1 MDITT
6 EEIGKLSIVIPYHNE
21 SRSTIQKC
29 VDQLLDTI
37 DVEQYEVIIVDDGS
51 YKPLDPIEGTTIIRH
66 KTNQG
71 VGTAFDTGVKSAKYD
86 NLFLMGNDIRFI
98 KNGWASKMVDEI
110 ENHPQAFTCTTCVR
124 LGRGKLTE
132 VYETDIEK
140 QLRNKKYGIGATI
153 KMISSESIIDA
164 QWLPIGNRT
173 IDEESYEVPCIL
185 GAAYGVKKDWYNY
198 IGGWEGHRGWGTLEP
213 MISIKSWLFGGSCR
227 VAPRIQVGHIFNII
241 NKHGVHSKYISYNK
255 ILTALL
261 FIPNPDKMIVSL
273 GDKNNRSLD
282 KLFSENR
289 VWIDKKIKE
298 YQSKTIFSFEEYCKK
313 FNIHQPTQK

>member
-1 MDITT
+1 MKT
-6 EEIGKLSIVIPYHNE
+6 LSIIISYHNE
-21 SRSTIQKC
+21 ARSIIQKC
-29 VDQLLDTI
+29 VDQLLGTI

-51 YKPLDPIEGTTIIRH
+51 YKSLDPIEGTTIIRH

-71 VGTAFDTGVKSAKYD
+71 VGAAFDTGVKSAKYD

-110 ENHPQAFTCTTCVR
+110 ENQPQAFTCTTCVR

-132 VYETDIEK
+132 IYETDIEK
-140 QLRNKKYGIGATI
+140 QLKAKKYGIGATI
-153 KMISSESIIDA
+153 KLLSANSIIDA

-185 GAAYGVKKDWYNY
+185 GAAYGVKKDWYKY

-227 VAPRIQVGHIFNII
+227 VAPQIQVGHIFNII
-241 NKHGVHSKYISYNK
+241 NKHGIQSKYIAYNK

-261 FIPNPDKMIVSL
+261 FIPNPDRLISFLMVNNNKGLVKLISE
-273 GDKNNRSLD
+273 NNR
-282 KLFSENR
+282 
-289 VWIDKKIKE
+289 WIEKKKTE
-298 YQSKTIFSFEEYCKK
+298 YQSKIKVTFKDYCDK
-313 FNIHQPTQK
+313 FNINTHQLI